1 MRQFL
6 IRSALTCSL
15 ISLIYAGLSQS
26 VIAQDQSV
34 LQAALK
40 LGQQAVQLYE
50 QGEYKQA
57 LPLAEEALS
66 LRQQQLGENHPL
78 VATSL
83 SNLAT
88 LHQVLGNYDRA
99 ASLLQ
104 RALSITAQVSGID
117 SLDYALQLNN
127 LAEVYRAQ
135 GNYTQAEELHLK
147 SIALR
152 EALLQPND
160 PLLATAYNNLAEL
173 YRAQGNVAQAQP
185 LYEKALQINREAYG
199 ENHPSAAILLNN
211 LAELYRSQGD
221 LIQALDLYSQA
232 LQIVRLTLSP
242 NHPYYGALLN
252 NMAALYV
259 DAGLYAKALPLYQEA
274 MQIGEQQLGNQHP
287 NFAQALDNLATAY
300 YHQGNYAKASPLFQ
314 QAIGLRERALGNTHP
329 DLARSLNGLSYVYR
343 ATDKI
348 DQAID
353 LQGRAHH
360 IEEYNL
366 SVMLSHGTEARKQ
379 AYLSTLES
387 STYSTISLNI
397 QQAPQNPRATRLALT
412 TLLQR
417 KGRVLDTLTDS
428 QNNLRKYLPP
438 DAQVLFTQLAASR
451 SQLAALLFSGAIDA
465 PDYQQQ
471 LTALRNQIQAQE
483 TQLSQQSAQF
493 KTQAQP
499 TSLEAVQKLLPA
511 NSALIEFVLYRPLIR
526 RNGGDSQWGEPR
538 YAAYVLHSQGD
549 PQAVDLGTAA
559 ALNQSIAQFRNTLRD
574 RRYFK
579 PFQQAAR
586 ALDAKLMQPLRPL
599 LKDKTQLLISPDGQL
614 NLVPFAALI
623 DPQEKYALENY
634 TLSYLSSG
642 RDLLRLQ
649 TQPSSHQDVLL
660 ANPQF
665 GNSRALRDTRRGSHS
680 TTQGFGDLEF
690 SPLPGTDAEVK
701 AIAPLLPDALIL
713 SEAQASEARL
723 KQVQSPRILHIATH
737 GFFLND
743 EAIAPRSLSGSSP
756 ASPPMENPLLRSGLA
771 LAGFNQR
778 QSEGDDGVL
787 TALEASSLDLWGTQ
801 LVVLS
806 ACETGVGEV
815 SNGEGVYGLRRAFV
829 MAGAASQLFSLWQVD
844 DFGTKDLMVK
854 YYQQL
859 LAGKGR
865 SEALRQTQLEM
876 LNDPRYRHPYYWAV
890 FSLSGDWRSL
900 QWGEF

>member
-1 MRQFL
+1 MRQLFL
-6 IRSALTCSL
+6 RSALTCTL
-15 ISLIYAGLSQS
+15 IAGLSQS
-26 VIAQDQSV
+26 AIAQDQNV
-34 LQAALK
+34 LRSALK
-40 LGQQAVQLYE
+40 LGQQATQLYE
-50 QGEYKQA
+50 QGEYQQA

-66 LRQQQLGENHPL
+66 LREQELGANHPL
-78 VATSL
+78 VAATL
-83 SNLAT
+83 SNVAT
-88 LHQVLGNYDRA
+88 LHQALGNYDRA
-99 ASLLQ
+99 ATLLQ
-104 RALSITAQVSGID
+104 RALTITAQVSGID

-127 LAEVYRAQ
+127 LAEVYRAE

-147 SIALR
+147 SIAIR
-152 EALLQPND
+152 ETRLQPTD
-160 PLLATAYNNLAEL
+160 PSLASAYNNLAEV
-173 YRAQGNVAQAQP
+173 YRAQGNVEQAKP
-185 LYEKALQINREAYG
+185 LYEKALQIARQAYG
-199 ENHPSAAILLNN
+199 ENHSSVAVLLNN
-211 LAELYRSQGD
+211 LAELYRLQGD
-221 LIQALDLYSQA
+221 LSQALDLYGQS
-232 LQIVRLTLSP
+232 LQIVRLTLSN
-242 NHPYYGALLN
+242 NHPHYGALLN
-252 NMAALYV
+252 NVATLYL
-259 DAGLYAKALPLYQEA
+259 DGGQYAKAILLIEEA
-274 MQIGEQQLGNQHP
+274 LQIIEQQLGNQHP
-287 NFAQALDNLATAY
+287 NYARSLDNLATAY
-300 YHQGNYAKASPLFQ
+300 YHKGDYAKATSLFQ
-314 QAIGLRERALGNTHP
+314 QTIALQERALGNTHP
-329 DLARSLNGLSYVYR
+329 DLARSLKGLSYVYR

-348 DQAID
+348 EQAID
-353 LQGRAHH
+353 LQTRANQ

-366 SVMLSHGTEARKQ
+366 SVMLSHGNEARKQ
-379 AYLSTLES
+379 AYLLTIENSIF
-387 STYSTISLNI
+387 STISLNI

-428 QNNLRKYLPP
+428 QNNLRKYLTP
-438 DAQVLFTQLAASR
+438 DAQVLLSQLAATR
-451 SQLAALLFSGAIDA
+451 SQLAALLFGGASDA
-465 PDYQQQ
+465 PDYPQQ
-471 LTALRNQIQAQE
+471 LTDLRNQIQAQE

-499 TSLEAVQKLLPA
+499 ITLDAVQKLLPA
-511 NSALIEFVLYRPLIR
+511 DSALIEFVLYRPLIR
-526 RNGGDSQWGEPR
+526 RNGDASQWGEPR
-538 YAAYVLHSQGD
+538 YAAYILHSQDD
-549 PQAVDLGTAA
+549 PQVVDLGAA
-559 ALNQSIAQFRNTLRD
+559 TALNRSVTQFRNALRD
-574 RRYFK
+574 RRFLK

-586 ALDAKLMQPLRPL
+586 TLDDKLMQPLRPH
-599 LKDKTQLLISPDGQL
+599 LKGKTQLLISPDGQL

-649 TQPSSHQDVLL
+649 TQPSTRRDVLL

-665 GNSRALRDTRRGSHS
+665 GNSRSQSSTRGL
-680 TTQGFGDLEF
+680 GNLEF

-701 AIAPLLPDALIL
+701 AIAPLLPNALIL
-713 SEAQASEARL
+713 SDTQASEAQI

-743 EAIAPRSLSGSSP
+743 EARGFADTARVAPSTLSGSPSQP
-756 ASPPMENPLLRSGLA
+756 SENPLLRSGLA

-778 QSEGDDGVL
+778 QQQSDGDDGVL

-829 MAGAASQLFSLWQVD
+829 VAGAASQLFSLWQVD
-844 DFGTKDLMVK
+844 DLGTKDLMVK

-890 FSLSGDWRSL
+890 FNLSGDWRSL
-900 QWGEF
+900 Q

>member
-1 MRQFL
+1 MRQLFL
-6 IRSALTCSL
+6 RSALTCTL
-15 ISLIYAGLSQS
+15 IAGLSQS
-26 VIAQDQSV
+26 AIAQDQNV
-34 LQAALK
+34 LRSALK
-40 LGQQAVQLYE
+40 LGQQATQLYG
-50 QGEYKQA
+50 QGEYQQA

-66 LRQQQLGENHPL
+66 LREQELGANHPL
-78 VATSL
+78 VAGTL
-83 SNLAT
+83 GNVAA
-88 LHQVLGNYDRA
+88 LHQALGNYDRA
-99 ASLLQ
+99 ATLLQ
-104 RALSITAQVSGID
+104 RALTITAQIAGIE

-147 SIALR
+147 SIAIR
-152 EALLQPND
+152 EELLQPTD
-160 PLLATAYNNLAEL
+160 LSLAIAYNNLAEI
-173 YRAQGNVAQAQP
+173 YRAQGNVEQAKP
-185 LYEKALQINREAYG
+185 LYEKALQIARLSYT
-199 ENHPSAAILLNN
+199 ENHPFIAVLLNN
-211 LAELYRSQGD
+211 LAELYRLQGD
-221 LIQALDLYSQA
+221 LDQALDLYSQS
-232 LQIVRLTLSP
+232 LQIVRLTLSH
-242 NHPYYGALLN
+242 NHPHYGALLN
-252 NMAALYV
+252 NMATLYL
-259 DAGLYAKALPLYQEA
+259 DSGRYAKAIPLIQEA
-274 MQIGEQQLGNQHP
+274 MQIVEQQLGNQHP
-287 NFAQALDNLATAY
+287 NYARSLDNLATAY
-300 YHQGNYAKASPLFQ
+300 YHQGNYAKATSLFQ
-314 QAIGLRERALGNTHP
+314 QTIALQERVLGNTHP
-329 DLARSLNGLSYVYR
+329 DLARSLKGLSYVYR
-343 ATDKI
+343 MTDKI
-348 DQAID
+348 EQAID
-353 LQGRAHH
+353 LQTRANQ
-360 IEEYNL
+360 IDEYNL
-366 SVMLSHGTEARKQ
+366 SIMLFHGNEARKQ
-379 AYLSTLES
+379 AYLSTIENTIS
-387 STYSTISLNI
+387 STISLNV

-428 QNNLRKYLPP
+428 QNNLRKYLTP
-438 DAQVLFTQLAASR
+438 DAQVLLSQLAASR
-451 SQLAALLFSGAIDA
+451 SQLAALLFGGAIDA

-471 LTALRNQIQAQE
+471 LTDLRNQIQAQE

-499 TSLEAVQKLLPA
+499 INLDAVQKLLPA
-511 NSALIEFVLYRPLIR
+511 DSALIEFVLYRPLIR
-526 RNGGDSQWGEPR
+526 RNGDASQWGEPR
-538 YAAYVLHSQGD
+538 YAAYILHSQGD
-549 PQAVDLGTAA
+549 PQVVDLGAA
-559 ALNQSIAQFRNTLRD
+559 TALNRSVTQFRNALRD
-574 RRYFK
+574 RRFLK

-586 ALDAKLMQPLRPL
+586 NLDAKLMQPLRPL

-649 TQPSSHQDVLL
+649 TQPSTRRDVLL

-665 GNSRALRDTRRGSHS
+665 GNSRALRDTRRGSPSS
-680 TTQGFGDLEF
+680 TRGIGNLEF

-701 AIAPLLPDALIL
+701 AIAPLLPNALIL
-713 SEAQASEARL
+713 SDAQASEAQI

-743 EAIAPRSLSGSSP
+743 EASTPSTLSGSPNPS
-756 ASPPMENPLLRSGLA
+756 SENPLLRSGLA

-778 QSEGDDGVL
+778 QQQSNGDDGVL

-844 DFGTKDLMVK
+844 DLGTKDLMVK

-890 FSLSGDWRSL
+890 FNLSGDWRSL
-900 QWGEF
+900 Q